1 MNINI
6 FEPLMNKSVF
16 TDLARDVKLT
26 EIDFS
31 NGCMKES
38 VASISQSVNEKSTSS
53 LPELPEP
60 DLSQIH
66 SRSHHD

>member
-1 MNINI
+1 
-6 FEPLMNKSVF
+6 MNKSVF